1 MWKTKTKKEDPHNLF
16 PVADVSFQA
25 NNCRVLV
32 FHGGVV
38 ASCLECTTTDRVV
51 RVRVLAGYIML
62 YSWARHFTLIVP
74 LSTQVYNW
82 VPAKILG
89 VALR

>member
-25 NNCRVLV
+25 NNCRVVV

-38 ASCLECTTTDRVV
+38 ASWLECTNTD
-51 RVRVLAGYIML
+51 GWSEFG
-62 YSWARHFTLIVP
+62 SWLGTLFC
-74 LSTQVYNW
+74 
-82 VPAKILG
+82 ILG
-89 VALR
+89 QDILLS